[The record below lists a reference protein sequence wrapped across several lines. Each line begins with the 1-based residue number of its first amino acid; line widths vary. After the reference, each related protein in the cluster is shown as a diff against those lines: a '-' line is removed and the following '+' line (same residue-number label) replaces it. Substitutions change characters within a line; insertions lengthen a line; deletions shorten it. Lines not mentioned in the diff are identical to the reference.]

1 MTESSPHL
9 SLYRRWRSQTFAEV
23 VGQEDVVRTLRNAV
37 AARETAHAYLFAG
50 ERGVGK
56 TSVAR
61 ILARA
66 INCLEPAGGEPC
78 NACAN
83 CRAILSGRSLDIVE
97 IDGASNR
104 GIDHIRKLR
113 EEVNFVPTDLRM
125 KIYIIDEVH
134 MLTNEAFN
142 ALLKTL
148 EEPPAHA
155 VFVFATTE
163 PHKLPRTIVSR
174 CQAFEFRRLPV
185 DKIRDHVRRVAES
198 EKVSLDDGACELI
211 ARRANGGMRD
221 ALVMLEQAASHEAGP
236 ITEAAV
242 LDMLGLAGRDT
253 QEAFV
258 RALEEGDRGA
268 ILATIETLVERGK
281 DLDLFLADAI
291 QLLRDQVLLGGA
303 EGPRAVRVA
312 QGLLDIKTD
321 LFRALDR
328 QVRLEIGALALA
340 ESLARP
346 AQKPTP
352 READAAAS
360 PAGKPSSPP
369 RARTSPETGPEPAG
383 TQGAGEAS
391 PRPVARGESGTQ
403 ETPARK
409 AAPKSAPR
417 TAPAAGTGKSD
428 GAPGLPPELEARWT
442 AMLGEVE
449 KDRIAIAAYLTEAT
463 PSIDGSRLV
472 LSFHPDHTFH
482 KESLEK
488 HENLQYLA
496 GTVRRIFGDAFHVE
510 VQYDEAVVRKPLPR
524 DVLLEKAR
532 LVCEV
537 FDGKIVKEA
546 L

>member
-37 AARETAHAYLFAG
+37 AAHETAHAYLFAG

-66 INCLEPAGGEPC
+66 INCLAPKSGEPC
-78 NACAN
+78 NVCAN
-83 CRAILSGRSLDIVE
+83 CRTILSGRSLDIVE

-113 EEVNFVPTDLRM
+113 EEVNFVPSDLQM
-125 KIYIIDEVH
+125 KVYIIDEVH

-155 VFVFATTE
+155 VFIFATTE

-185 DKIRDHVRRVAES
+185 ERIRDHVRRVAES
-198 EKVSLDDGACELI
+198 EKIGLEDGACDLI

-221 ALVMLEQAASHEAGP
+221 ALVMLEQAASHEVGP
-236 ITEAAV
+236 VTEAAV
-242 LDMLGLAGRDT
+242 LDMLGLAGQDT
-253 QEAFV
+253 QEAFI
-258 RALEEGDRGA
+258 RALEGGDRSA
-268 ILATIETLVERGK
+268 ILATIEALVERGK
-281 DLDLFLADAI
+281 DLDLFLADVI
-291 QLLRDQVLLGGA
+291 QLLRDRVLLGGTEA
-303 EGPRAVRVA
+303 PRAVRVA

-328 QVRLEIGALALA
+328 QVRLEIGALGLA
-340 ESLARP
+340 ELLVSMAPSEPVSKQAPAPHARSAHEAKTSPRAPQTIVGEVSQKPSRSALPTEAETPSQPSPEAKPNARP
-346 AQKPTP
+346 AS
-352 READAAAS
+352 RAAS
-360 PAGKPSSPP
+360 
-369 RARTSPETGPEPAG
+369 
-383 TQGAGEAS
+383 
-391 PRPVARGESGTQ
+391 
-403 ETPARK
+403 
-409 AAPKSAPR
+409 AAPIEKPKSAPV
-417 TAPAAGTGKSD
+417 
-428 GAPGLPPELEARWT
+428 LPPELEARWT
-442 AMLGEVE
+442 AMLSEVE

-510 VQYDEAVVRKPLPR
+510 VQYDENVIRKPLPR

>member
-9 SLYRRWRSQTFAEV
+9 SLYRRWRSQTFAEI

-37 AARETAHAYLFAG
+37 AAKEVAHAYLFSG
-50 ERGVGK
+50 ERGIGK

-66 INCLEPAGGEPC
+66 VNCLEPKSGEPC

-83 CRAILSGRSLDIVE
+83 CRTILASRSLDIIE

-113 EEVNFVPTDLRM
+113 EEVNFVPADLRM
-125 KIYIIDEVH
+125 KVYIIDEVH

-155 VFVFATTE
+155 MFVFATTE

-174 CQAFEFRRLPV
+174 CQAFEFRRLPA
-185 DKIRDHVRRVAES
+185 DKIQAHLRRVAES
-198 EKVSLDDGACELI
+198 EGISLDDSACNLI

-236 ITEAAV
+236 ISEAAV

-258 RALEEGDRGA
+258 RALETTDRGA
-268 ILATIETLVERGK
+268 ILATIEGLTERGK
-281 DLDLFLADAI
+281 DLDLFLADVI
-291 QLLRDQVLLGGA
+291 QLLRERILQAAADA
-303 EGPRAVRVA
+303 PAAVRMA
-312 QGLLDIKTD
+312 QGLLDVKAD

-340 ESLARP
+340 EALGVPSRRLAHDDVSERP
-346 AQKPTP
+346 DQPAVKRTTVAGPHASQEKKTP
-352 READAAAS
+352 ATAHAETRPDAETKS
-360 PAGKPSSPP
+360 SPSSP
-369 RARTSPETGPEPAG
+369 
-383 TQGAGEAS
+383 
-391 PRPVARGESGTQ
+391 
-403 ETPARK
+403 
-409 AAPKSAPR
+409 SAV
-417 TAPAAGTGKSD
+417 APAA
-428 GAPGLPPELEARWT
+428 APALPPGLEARWT

-472 LSFHPDHTFH
+472 LSFHPEHTFH

-488 HENLQYLA
+488 RENLQYLA
-496 GTVRRIFGDAFHVE
+496 GTARRHFGDAFHVE
-510 VQYDEAVVRKPLPR
+510 VQFDENVVRKPLPR
-524 DVLLEKAR
+524 DALLEKAR

>member
-125 KIYIIDEVH
+125 KVYIIDEVH

-174 CQAFEFRRLPV
+174 CQAFEFRRLPM

-198 EKVSLDDGACELI
+198 EKLALEDGACELI

-242 LDMLGLAGRDT
+242 LDMLGLAGRDS
-253 QEAFV
+253 QEAFI
-258 RALEEGDRGA
+258 RALEAGDRGA

-291 QLLRDQVLLGGA
+291 QLLRDRVLLGGA

-312 QGLLDIKTD
+312 QGLLDLKTD

-340 ESLARP
+340 ESLEHP
-346 AQKPTP
+346 AQKPAP
-352 READAAAS
+352 RETDVATSRAD
-360 PAGKPSSPP
+360 KPSSPP
-369 RARTSPETGPEPAG
+369 RAGQEARPERAG
-383 TQGAGEAS
+383 TQGAAEAS
-391 PRPVARGESGTQ
+391 AKPLARGESGTR
-403 ETPARK
+403 ELPARK
-409 AAPKSAPR
+409 TAPKAAPR
-417 TAPAAGTGKSD
+417 TASAAEPAKNSD
-428 GAPGLPPELEARWT
+428 APALPPELEARWA

-463 PSIDGSRLV
+463 PSLDGSRLV

>member
-1 MTESSPHL
+1 MESSPHL

-37 AARETAHAYLFAG
+37 AAHETAHAYLFAG

-66 INCLEPAGGEPC
+66 INCLQPAGGEPC

-104 GIDHIRKLR
+104 GIDHIRRLR

-125 KIYIIDEVH
+125 KVYIIDEVH

-185 DKIRDHVRRVAES
+185 DKIREHVRRVAES
-198 EKVSLDDGACELI
+198 EKITLEDGACELI

-236 ITEAAV
+236 ISEAAV
-242 LDMLGLAGRDT
+242 LDLLGLAGRDT
-253 QEAFV
+253 HEAFI

-281 DLDLFLADAI
+281 DLDLFLADVI
-291 QLLRDQVLLGGA
+291 QLLRDQVLLGGT
-303 EGPRAVRVA
+303 EGPQAVRVA

-321 LFRALDR
+321 LFRALDH

-340 ESLARP
+340 ESLAQPEPRP
-346 AQKPTP
+346 TTRGSGSATTQVSRPSP
-352 READAAAS
+352 PPQGRASHEARAAS
-360 PAGKPSSPP
+360 AIPQSAAEPSPK
-369 RARTSPETGPEPAG
+369 
-383 TQGAGEAS
+383 
-391 PRPVARGESGTQ
+391 PVARGESGTM
-403 ETPARK
+403 EKPAHKATPK
-409 AAPKSAPR
+409 PSPR
-417 TAPAAGTGKSD
+417 TASSTETGKGQD
-428 GAPGLPPELEARWT
+428 APALAPELAARWA
-442 AMLGEVE
+442 AMLSEVE

-496 GTVRRIFGDAFHVE
+496 GTVRRILGDAFHVE
-510 VQYDEAVVRKPLPR
+510 VQYDENVVRKPLPR

>member
-1 MTESSPHL
+1 VTESSPHL
-9 SLYRRWRSQTFAEV
+9 SLYRRWRSQTFAEI

-37 AARETAHAYLFAG
+37 AAKEVAHAYLFSG

-66 INCLEPAGGEPC
+66 VNCLEPKSGEPC

-83 CRAILSGRSLDIVE
+83 CRTILASRSLDIIE

-113 EEVNFVPTDLRM
+113 EEVNFVPADLRM
-125 KIYIIDEVH
+125 KVYIIDEVH

-155 VFVFATTE
+155 MFVFATTE

-174 CQAFEFRRLPV
+174 CQAFEFRRLPA
-185 DKIRDHVRRVAES
+185 DRIRAHLRRVAES
-198 EKVSLDDGACELI
+198 EGISLDDSACDLI

-236 ITEAAV
+236 ISEAAV

-253 QEAFV
+253 HEAFV
-258 RALEEGDRGA
+258 RALETADRGA
-268 ILATIETLVERGK
+268 ILATIEGLTERGK
-281 DLDLFLADAI
+281 DLDLFLADVI
-291 QLLRDQVLLGGA
+291 QLLRERILQAGA
-303 EGPRAVRVA
+303 DAPAAVRMA
-312 QGLLDIKTD
+312 QGLLDVKAD

-340 ESLARP
+340 ESLGLPSRRLAHDDVSEMPAQPAVKRTTVARP
-346 AQKPTP
+346 RAAQEKKSP
-352 READAAAS
+352 AAAHAEATQ
-360 PAGKPSSPP
+360 PDAEAKSSP
-369 RARTSPETGPEPAG
+369 RSP
-383 TQGAGEAS
+383 
-391 PRPVARGESGTQ
+391 
-403 ETPARK
+403 
-409 AAPKSAPR
+409 SAV
-417 TAPAAGTGKSD
+417 APAA
-428 GAPGLPPELEARWT
+428 APALPPELEPRWT

-449 KDRIAIAAYLTEAT
+449 KDRIAVAAYLTEAT

-472 LSFHPDHTFH
+472 LSFHPEHTFH

-488 HENLQYLA
+488 RENLQYLA
-496 GTVRRIFGDAFHVE
+496 GTARRHFGDAFHVE
-510 VQYDEAVVRKPLPR
+510 VQFDENVVRKPLPR
-524 DVLLEKAR
+524 DALLEKAR

>member
-1 MTESSPHL
+1 
-9 SLYRRWRSQTFAEV
+9 LYRRWRSQTFAEV
-23 VGQEDVVRTLRNAV
+23 VGQEDVTRTLRNAV
-37 AARETAHAYLFAG
+37 VAQEVAHAYLFAG

-61 ILARA
+61 ILSRA
-66 INCLEPAGGEPC
+66 VNCLAPRSGEPC
-78 NACAN
+78 NECAN
-83 CRAILSGRSLDIVE
+83 CRTILSGRSLDIVE

-113 EEVNFVPTDLRM
+113 EEVNFIPADLRT
-125 KIYIIDEVH
+125 KVYIIDEVH

-148 EEPPAHA
+148 EEPPTHA
-155 VFVFATTE
+155 MFVFATTE

-174 CQAFEFRRLPV
+174 CQAFDFRRLPI
-185 DKIRDHVRRVAES
+185 DKISAHLRRVSEAEGIPL
-198 EKVSLDDGACELI
+198 EDGACDLI

-258 RALEEGDRGA
+258 TALAAADRAGV
-268 ILATIETLVERGK
+268 LATIEALVERGK
-281 DLDLFLADAI
+281 DLDLFLADVI
-291 QLLRDQVLLGGA
+291 QLLREQILQGGENA
-303 EGPRAVRVA
+303 RTAVRMA
-312 QGLLDIKTD
+312 QGLLDVKAD

-328 QVRLEIGALALA
+328 QIRLEVGVLALID
-340 ESLARP
+340 SLA
-346 AQKPTP
+346 TP
-352 READAAAS
+352 PRGSASRETAAA
-360 PAGKPSSPP
+360 
-369 RARTSPETGPEPAG
+369 
-383 TQGAGEAS
+383 
-391 PRPVARGESGTQ
+391 
-403 ETPARK
+403 PARSAPPPKK
-409 AAPKSAPR
+409 AAPRSRTASTAADSVPSQAQEKPRPASTPKSAEPVKSGT
-417 TAPAAGTGKSD
+417 TAPVAASTLS
-428 GAPGLPPELEARWT
+428 PELEARWT
-442 AMLGEVE
+442 AMLHEVE

-463 PSIDGSRLV
+463 PSVDGARLV
-472 LSFHPDHTFH
+472 LSFHPEHTFH

-496 GTVRRIFGDAFHVE
+496 GTARRHFGDAFYVE
-510 VQYDEAVVRKPLPR
+510 VRFDENVIRKPLPR
-524 DVLLEKAR
+524 DALLEKAR

-537 FDGKIVKEA
+537 FNGKIVKEA

>member
-37 AARETAHAYLFAG
+37 VAQEAAHAYLFAG

-61 ILARA
+61 ILSRA
-66 INCLEPAGGEPC
+66 VNCLQPRSGEPC
-78 NACAN
+78 NECAN
-83 CRAILSGRSLDIVE
+83 CRTILSGRSLDIVE

-113 EEVNFVPTDLRM
+113 EEVNFVPADLRM
-125 KIYIIDEVH
+125 KVYIIDEVH

-155 VFVFATTE
+155 MFVFATTE

-174 CQAFEFRRLPV
+174 CQAFEFRRLPI
-185 DKIRDHVRRVAES
+185 DKICGHLRRVSEAEGITL
-198 EKVSLDDGACELI
+198 EDGACDLI

-253 QEAFV
+253 HEAFV
-258 RALEEGDRGA
+258 TALEAADRA
-268 ILATIETLVERGK
+268 AVLATTETLVERGK
-281 DLDLFLADAI
+281 DLDLFLADVVG
-291 QLLRDQVLLGGA
+291 LLRERILQGGA
-303 EGPRAVRVA
+303 SAPAAVRMA
-312 QGLLDIKTD
+312 QGLLDVKAD

-328 QVRLEIGALALA
+328 QIRLEVGVLALI
-340 ESLARP
+340 ESLATSLPATTPHEPTDRP
-346 AQKPTP
+346 ARSAVTP
-352 READAAAS
+352 KKAAVPRSGTTSAS
-360 PAGKPSSPP
+360 ATAPVPAQPHEK
-369 RARTSPETGPEPAG
+369 
-383 TQGAGEAS
+383 
-391 PRPVARGESGTQ
+391 PRPAATSKRALSVES
-403 ETPARK
+403 ESTP
-409 AAPKSAPR
+409 
-417 TAPAAGTGKSD
+417 PAAT
-428 GAPGLPPELEARWT
+428 PTLPPELEARWT
-442 AMLGEVE
+442 AMLHEVE
-449 KDRIAIAAYLTEAT
+449 KDRIAVAAYLTEAT
-463 PSIDGSRLV
+463 PSVDGARLV
-472 LSFHPDHTFH
+472 LSFHPEHTFH

-496 GTVRRIFGDAFHVE
+496 GTARRHFGDAFYVE
-510 VQYDEAVVRKPLPR
+510 VQFDENVIRKPLPR
-524 DVLLEKAR
+524 DALLEKAR

>member
-78 NACAN
+78 NVCAN

-125 KIYIIDEVH
+125 KVYIIDEVH

-198 EKVSLDDGACELI
+198 EKIALEDGACELI

-236 ITEAAV
+236 ISEAAV
-242 LDMLGLAGRDT
+242 LDLLGLAGRDT
-253 QEAFV
+253 QEAFI
-258 RALEEGDRGA
+258 RALKEGHRGA

-281 DLDLFLADAI
+281 DLDLFLADVI
-291 QLLRDQVLLGGA
+291 QLLRDQVLRGGT
-303 EGPRAVRVA
+303 EGPQAVRVA

-321 LFRALDR
+321 LFRSLDR

-346 AQKPTP
+346 APRPTT
-352 READAAAS
+352 RESDATTTS
-360 PAGKPSSPP
+360 TSKPSAPARVRTDQETRTARAVPQSAAEPSPK
-369 RARTSPETGPEPAG
+369 PA
-383 TQGAGEAS
+383 
-391 PRPVARGESGTQ
+391 ARGESSAL
-403 ETPARK
+403 EKPAHK
-409 AAPKSAPR
+409 AAPKPDPR
-417 TAPAAGTGKSD
+417 TASSTDTGK
-428 GAPGLPPELEARWT
+428 GQATPALAPELEARWA
-442 AMLGEVE
+442 AMLSEVE

-463 PSIDGSRLV
+463 PSTDGSRLV

-510 VQYDEAVVRKPLPR
+510 VQYDENVVRKPLPR

>member
-50 ERGVGK
+50 ERGIGK

-66 INCLEPAGGEPC
+66 INCLEPTGGEPC
-78 NACAN
+78 NTCAN
-83 CRAILSGRSLDIVE
+83 CRTILSGRSLDIVE

-125 KIYIIDEVH
+125 KVYIIDEVH

-174 CQAFEFRRLPV
+174 CQAFEFRRLPI

-198 EKVSLDDGACELI
+198 EKVALEDGACELI

-253 QEAFV
+253 QEAFL
-258 RALEEGDRGA
+258 RALKEADRGA

-281 DLDLFLADAI
+281 DLDIFLADVI
-291 QLLRDQVLLGGA
+291 QLLRDQVLLGGT
-303 EGPRAVRVA
+303 EGPQAVRVA

-346 AQKPTP
+346 AP
-352 READAAAS
+352 READAATT
-360 PAGKPSSPP
+360 PAAKPSSPP
-369 RARTSPETGPEPAG
+369 RARASQEARPDRATPQDIAEP
-383 TQGAGEAS
+383 S
-391 PRPVARGESGTQ
+391 PRPAVRGESATQ
-403 ETPARK
+403 ATPARTATRK
-409 AAPKSAPR
+409 PAPR
-417 TAPAAGTGKSD
+417 TASAAETGKKE
-428 GAPGLPPELEARWT
+428 GAPVLPPELEARWT

-510 VQYDEAVVRKPLPR
+510 VQYDETVVRKPLPR